1 MQLFSAPSNLDNY
14 AAMWSW
20 PMFSCW
26 CDRWVLCQG
35 YWHARNWL
43 LPQVTGELGSDRG
56 VMADRVVVTAS
67 VVHADLV
74 PVAMMLTCKGGTCV
88 LTGITP
94 PDRVFGATDPHGQ
107 VYSNKQ
113 LKGALFGGMNP
124 RADMPMLLSMDQS
137 GALSSMNW

>member
-94 PDRVFGATDPHGQ
+94 LTEFSVPLTLTDRSIRT
-107 VYSNKQ
+107 SNSR
-113 LKGALFGGMNP
+113 GHCSVA
-124 RADMPMLLSMDQS
+124 
-137 GALSSMNW
+137 